1 MIPQG
6 WLPIGEPDIPELSP
20 DAKKVRDYITEN
32 RIAQI
37 TYKTESAMCRAL
49 HMGIDRLQDAVYEFR
64 KWEAIMAKNRLSD
77 EQKAQIIE
85 MYEKGVKQLAI
96 ASEIGCSQNTVSNV
110 LQAYRLKQSIDADM
124 SAKKP
129 VATVNKEFDD
139 AVNVMIEEAKKPA
152 QAVQMQP
159 AVLEP
164 VIAATPE
171 TIPDCIWLALDD
183 QCSAI
188 NLEIE
193 TRQERMAELRSE
205 IEKLEKIK
213 ADIHA
218 WLDAHEVEG
227 RV

>member
-6 WLPIGEPDIPELSP
+6 WQPIGEPDVPELSP
-20 DAKKVRDYITEN
+20 DAKAVQAYIDT
-32 RIAQI
+32 RIPRKI
-37 TYKTESAMCRAL
+37 TYKSMVEICRAL
-49 HMGIDRLQDAVYEFR
+49 RMGFERVQDAIYEIR
-64 KWEAIMAKNRLSD
+64 KWEAIMANNRISD

-85 MYEKGVKQLAI
+85 MRRKGMKQLAI

-110 LQAYRLKQSIDADM
+110 LQAHRLKQSIETDV

-139 AVNVMIEEAKKPA
+139 AVNDMIEEAKKPA

-164 VIAATPE
+164 IIAATPE
-171 TIPDCIWLALDD
+171 PIPDCIWLALDD

>member
-6 WLPIGEPDIPELSP
+6 WQSIGEPDIPELSP

-37 TYKTESAMCRAL
+37 THKTESVMCRAL
-49 HMGIDRLQDAVYEFR
+49 RMGLDRLQDAVYEFR

-85 MYEKGVKQLAI
+85 MHEKGVKQLAI

-110 LQAYRLKQSIDADM
+110 LQAHRLKQTIETDV

-139 AVNVMIEEAKKPA
+139 AVNDMIEEAKKPA

-164 VIAATPE
+164 IITATPE

-183 QCSAI
+183 QCSTI